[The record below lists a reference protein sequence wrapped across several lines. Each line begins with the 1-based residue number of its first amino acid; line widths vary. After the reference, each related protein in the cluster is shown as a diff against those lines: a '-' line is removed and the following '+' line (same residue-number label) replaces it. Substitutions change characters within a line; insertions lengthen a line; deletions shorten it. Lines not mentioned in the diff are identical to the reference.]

1 MSSDEYKKNRYKRK
15 REAAKKSK
23 LNDEAEM
30 KLCCFCDKSIIKE
43 EMIYHLLNC
52 IADHEPNLTNEI
64 SLAIIKYKKLDLAD
78 DTPGL

>member
-1 MSSDEYKKNRYKRK
+1 
-15 REAAKKSK
+15 
-23 LNDEAEM
+23 M